1 MGILNEYL
9 AQHTEKSIRED
20 FYASV
25 QSKSMAFHDTAK
37 VGELMSQATFDVRI
51 INATISPGLRMITQA
66 IITAGIAFG
75 MIFWYKWQIGL
86 MVIAFIPFYI
96 WTLNRYARN
105 MALL

>member
-1 MGILNEYL
+1 
-9 AQHTEKSIRED
+9 
-20 FYASV
+20 
-25 QSKSMAFHDTAK
+25 MAFHDTAK